1 MHAAEVAA
9 EALWSSG
16 LYSAEELKAA
26 GYTCEEL
33 LRLGCSERQLLD
45 AGKKA
50 LPPKNSRH

>member
-16 LYSAEELKAA
+16 LYSTAEIKAA

-33 LRLGCSERQLLD
+33 LHLGCSERQLLD
-45 AGKKA
+45 VGKKA
-50 LPPKNSRH
+50 LPQKNSNH